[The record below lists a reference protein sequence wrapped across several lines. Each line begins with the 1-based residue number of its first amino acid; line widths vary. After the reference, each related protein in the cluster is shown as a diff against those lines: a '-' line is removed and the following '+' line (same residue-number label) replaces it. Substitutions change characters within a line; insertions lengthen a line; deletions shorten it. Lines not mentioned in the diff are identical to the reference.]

1 MITASKAVQERIDEH
16 FAKMNAIFKIVAATN
31 DSNYMKYNFES
42 DDVQKMVNKM
52 AQHKS
57 FKKVILCYQDELF
70 VANKSSIWKVSR
82 RFRLNDLSNLQNK
95 NCAKDEKEVQVSI
108 QNGTFSIGT
117 EHFKIGHNLSEVL
130 IQLSSMESS
139 YAKII
144 TNDGEAIL
152 SKFGKEIE
160 FQIANGAFL
169 EEYGGFWLMGVAIL
183 RKIGQKDTKI
193 RVDTSENCE
202 FNVIIKYEPPK
213 CHTFNG
219 RKRFGRHINP
229 LIHGGHKVNIKHVPW
244 NIRFIGEVKHKNGRT
259 TKVLCSGT
267 LISSEYVLLAAHCV
281 QNVTEGQTFHI
292 GYNLSSAD
300 DMFNNAN
307 GALSTAHQRRN
318 NFNVFIHPSYRP
330 DPKRIGHAQYD
341 QAIIKLNCV
350 LRGPIYPVCIHC
362 GNAKDFRA
370 GKAFVSGWG
379 QEEDDCKEK
388 GHGATLLMGRFV
400 QLTEV
405 IAAELCWPA
414 MAHILFKLECFLPD
428 YAIGG
433 QKGVNADQF

>member
-1 MITASKAVQERIDEH
+1 
-16 FAKMNAIFKIVAATN
+16 
-31 DSNYMKYNFES
+31 
-42 DDVQKMVNKM
+42 
-52 AQHKS
+52 
-57 FKKVILCYQDELF
+57 
-70 VANKSSIWKVSR
+70 
-82 RFRLNDLSNLQNK
+82 
-95 NCAKDEKEVQVSI
+95 
-108 QNGTFSIGT
+108 
-117 EHFKIGHNLSEVL
+117 
-130 IQLSSMESS
+130 MESS

-144 TNDGEAIL
+144 TNDGEPIL
-152 SKFGKEIE
+152 SKFGKEFE
-160 FQIANGAFL
+160 SQIANGAFL

-183 RKIGQKDTKI
+183 RKIGQKGTKI
-193 RVDTSENCE
+193 RVNTSENCE
-202 FNVIIKYEPPK
+202 LNVISKYEQPK

-244 NIRFIGEVKHKNGRT
+244 NVRFIGEVKHKNGRT

-292 GYNLSSAD
+292 GYNSSSAD

-330 DPKRIGHAQYD
+330 DPQRIGHAQYD

-350 LRGPIYPVCIHC
+350 LSGPIYPVCIHC
-362 GNAKDFRA
+362 GNANDFRA

-388 GHGATLLMGRFV
+388 GHGATMLMGRFV
-400 QLTEV
+400 QLTECHSAFRHSNN
-405 IAAELCWPA
+405 ICIKGAAA
-414 MAHILFKLECFLPD
+414 
-428 YAIGG
+428 
-433 QKGVNADQF
+433 QKGDSGGALLANNGTHFVQVGVLSAGLCDWWAKRGHSSIYSLLDGAWIEEITGLKCSDG